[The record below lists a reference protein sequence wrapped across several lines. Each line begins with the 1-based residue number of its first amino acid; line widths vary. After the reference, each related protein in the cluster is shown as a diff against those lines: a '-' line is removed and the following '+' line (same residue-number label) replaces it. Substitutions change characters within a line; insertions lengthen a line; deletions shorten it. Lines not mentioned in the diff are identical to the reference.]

1 MLQTSIEHN
10 LMRSLVSAEFP
21 TTVVHHFSQA
31 FQQLGCSS
39 LLIAKFNVWNKTFT
53 EITPVATTTATT
65 DIKYTSWSET
75 TSLTLHDLC
84 ERFKAN
90 VEEKTEETDD
100 STTTTTSTTT
110 SFTNNQRIQFD
121 HDQHTVVVLP
131 LPLPLPLP
139 FSSNSTS
146 QSPALPLPQTPLLGL
161 LCYLVPTK
169 KGEAMEKM
177 EDFFIDLSSRS
188 LVRTLKR
195 DVLQQRS
202 DILER
207 IENNDKLNVGL
218 LGCDLDGQVVHYNQ
232 SLTNMVGWVRG
243 SSRAAS
249 SFFIFF
255 NNFF

>member
-1 MLQTSIEHN
+1 
-10 LMRSLVSAEFP
+10 
-21 TTVVHHFSQA
+21 
-31 FQQLGCSS
+31 
-39 LLIAKFNVWNKTFT
+39 
-53 EITPVATTTATT
+53 
-65 DIKYTSWSET
+65 
-75 TSLTLHDLC
+75 
-84 ERFKAN
+84 
-90 VEEKTEETDD
+90 
-100 STTTTTSTTT
+100 
-110 SFTNNQRIQFD
+110 
-121 HDQHTVVVLP
+121 
-131 LPLPLPLP
+131 
-139 FSSNSTS
+139 
-146 QSPALPLPQTPLLGL
+146 
-161 LCYLVPTK
+161 
-169 KGEAMEKM
+169 MEKM

-255 NNFF
+255 NNFFLIFFSRSSLALLSSPFTNELTLFDDDDDCF